1 MAHISGILNTAAAD
15 INNRVLALA
24 TLKGVKPPDMSDDIF
39 LRNNKEEIK
48 HMSEDVV
55 R

>member
-15 INNRVLALA
+15 INNRILTLA
-24 TLKGVKPPDMSDDIF
+24 TLKGVQPPDLTQEEFM
-39 LRNNKEEIK
+39 RNNKEEIK
-48 HMSEDVV
+48 HMSEDAV